1 MGEIDLNALPEP
13 WDTIALIA
21 AAFVVA
27 WIISRSSQR
36 LAEFLVGRYQARHFD
51 PENAT
56 SGVIMGLKRRATIVS
71 LVQTSVRY
79 AAYGL
84 AILFAVTKIAGFG
97 GAGAVAGASLFILL
111 VGFALQRFL
120 IDILTGLFMQFEGWF
135 AVGDSIIIE
144 PWNLAGVVE
153 EISLRSTRLRSVT
166 GEVIR
171 VHNGNVYGARVL
183 PRGTREVSIEIFVR
197 DEAEGRRVLTDISRV
212 MPAGPTQ
219 FIRQPWIESC
229 NQLDGDLDPH
239 AGPGHRRAGP
249 RVAGLR
255 VPARRAEGARAGRA
269 DRARAGDHGGRRDR
283 RHALRG
289 RGAARTGRPLTP
301 GYACRTDLD
310 RDERPACLARPRS

>member
-36 LAEFLVGRYQARHFD
+36 LAEFLVGRFQARHFD

-219 FIRQPWIESC
+219 FIRQPWIESALA
-229 NQLDGDLDPH
+229 LDGDLIH
-239 AGPGHRRAGP
+239 IRARATVAPGREWLAYEFLPDVLKERAP
-249 RVAGLR
+249 AGLI
-255 VPARRAEGARAGRA
+255 VHGPVIMAVDEIAGRA
-269 DRARAGDHGGRRDR
+269 YA
-283 RHALRG
+283 
-289 RGAARTGRPLTP
+289 GAAL
-301 GYACRTDLD
+301 
-310 RDERPACLARPRS
+310 PAPVAP

>member
-1 MGEIDLNALPEP
+1 MGDIDLNALPEP
-13 WDTIALIA
+13 WDTIALIV

-36 LAEFLVGRYQARHFD
+36 LAEFLVGRFQARHFD

-84 AILFAVTKIAGFG
+84 AILFAVAKISGFG
-97 GAGAVAGASLFILL
+97 GTSAVAGASLFILL

-120 IDILTGLFMQFEGWF
+120 IDLLTGFFMQFEGWF
-135 AVGDSIIIE
+135 AVGDSITIE
-144 PWNLAGVVE
+144 PWGLAGVVE

-171 VHNGNVYGARVL
+171 IHNGNVYGARVL

-219 FIRQPWIESC
+219 FIRQPWIESA
-229 NQLDGDLDPH
+229 QALDGDLVH
-239 AGPGHRRAGP
+239 LRARATVAPGREWLAYEFLPDVLKERAP
-249 RVAGLR
+249 AGLI
-255 VPARRAEGARAGRA
+255 VHGPVIMAVDEIAGRA
-269 DRARAGDHGGRRDR
+269 YA
-283 RHALRG
+283 
-289 RGAARTGRPLTP
+289 GAAL
-301 GYACRTDLD
+301 
-310 RDERPACLARPRS
+310 PAPVAP